1 MRSHELFVQRWSW
14 CDQALGT
21 LAHSLLD
28 DLIVILFYICADG
41 KPAISH
47 GTSSPS
53 GQKLAEIAV
62 EASENDNCVILE
74 KKPVDSSEVKEAMPA
89 ATSSP
94 PITNKPAKRRIIPI
108 AIDQWANCRG
118 VCEIPKLKWV
128 FQEVYVL
135 TMRFSLTCL
144 ECCVLF
150 LCTYIGRL
158 EGQNWSNHG
167 VWLALGRKYPH
178 KN

>member
-1 MRSHELFVQRWSW
+1 
-14 CDQALGT
+14 
-21 LAHSLLD
+21 LD

-108 AIDQWANCRG
+108 AIDQ
-118 VCEIPKLKWV
+118 
-128 FQEVYVL
+128 
-135 TMRFSLTCL
+135 
-144 ECCVLF
+144 
-150 LCTYIGRL
+150 
-158 EGQNWSNHG
+158 
-167 VWLALGRKYPH
+167 
-178 KN
+178 